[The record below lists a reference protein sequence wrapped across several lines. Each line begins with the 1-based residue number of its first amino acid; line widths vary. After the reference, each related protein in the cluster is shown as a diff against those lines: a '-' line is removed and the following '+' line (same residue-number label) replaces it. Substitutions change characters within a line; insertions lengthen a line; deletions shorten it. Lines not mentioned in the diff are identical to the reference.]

1 MSFSPARSLRA
12 RLIVLSDRR
21 PPSGASRSGLE
32 TAIEW
37 AMHEHDGVWLAR
49 RPETAPKAVVD
60 AASGAASAGAGGLDG
75 AWSVLGGWP
84 AEVRAWRDEW
94 AAYAR
99 TNATYAER
107 IIELVSSDGTVW
119 INGHRWLL
127 VASALREYGHRGPI
141 GLLLDVPFPA
151 PRQLDALPWHAEVM
165 AAVDRLDLLGLR
177 SPTCADHFGLCR
189 TRRGRSGPQIEVFP
203 DGLEAAAR
211 TDPSG
216 WVTSFL
222 HLLASAAV
230 REPVAAFAG

>member
-21 PPSGASRSGLE
+21 PAANTSRSGLE
-32 TAIEW
+32 AAIEW
-37 AMHEHDGVWLAR
+37 ALHEHDGVWLAH
-49 RPETAPKAVVD
+49 RPESAPTAVVD
-60 AASGAASAGAGGLDG
+60 AEPSAEAASAAGPDG
-75 AWSVLGGWP
+75 AWSVLSGWP
-84 AEVRAWRDEW
+84 AEARAWRDAW

-99 TNATYAER
+99 TNASYAER
-107 IIELVSSDGTVW
+107 IIELVSPDGTVW

-151 PRQLDALPWHAEVM
+151 PRLLDALPWHAEVM
-165 AAVDRLDLLGLR
+165 AAIEGLDLLGLR
-177 SPTCADHFGLCR
+177 SPTCADNFELCR

-211 TDPSG
+211 MDPSG

-230 REPVAAFAG
+230 REPAAAFAG

>member
-12 RLIVLSDRR
+12 QLIVLSDRR
-21 PPSGASRSGLE
+21 PPPGASRSGLE
-32 TAIEW
+32 AAIDW

-49 RPETAPKAVVD
+49 RPETAPNTVVD
-60 AASGAASAGAGGLDG
+60 GESGAGAGGLEV
-75 AWSVLGGWP
+75 AWSVFGGAP
-84 AEVRAWRDEW
+84 TEVGAWRDEW

-99 TNATYAER
+99 TNTTYAER

-127 VASALREYGHRGPI
+127 VAAALREYGHRGPI

-151 PRQLDALPWHAEVM
+151 PRQLEALPWRAEVM
-165 AAVDRLDLLGLR
+165 AAIERLDLLGLG
-177 SPTCADHFGLCR
+177 SPACADHFELGR
-189 TRRGRSGPQIEVFP
+189 TRRTRSGPQIEVFP
-203 DGLEAAAR
+203 DGPEAAAR

-216 WVTSFL
+216 WVKSFL

-230 REPVAAFAG
+230 RDPVAAIAG